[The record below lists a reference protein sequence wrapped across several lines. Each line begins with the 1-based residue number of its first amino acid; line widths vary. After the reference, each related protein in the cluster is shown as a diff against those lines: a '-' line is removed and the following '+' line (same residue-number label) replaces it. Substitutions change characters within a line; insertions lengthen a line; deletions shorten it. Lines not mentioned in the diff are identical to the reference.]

1 MRFREKFSWCCLV
14 ATPYTQNKVREFK
27 RERERD
33 RLKLFEKKR
42 EKGKKRDKNCTV
54 AKLPSRTVSLCLN
67 CSNLELVKMREKETN
82 NKISKCGFMI

>member
-1 MRFREKFSWCCLV
+1 MLPLV

-33 RLKLFEKKR
+33 RIKLFEKKR

-67 CSNLELVKMREKETN
+67 CSKLELVKMREKETN
-82 NKISKCGFMI
+82 NKCQNVRLRTKVSVSRIH